1 MQNSGAQCRK
11 MSWCGEY
18 IYSVYFL
25 PTVLIIYPGTE
36 RKRNMAKR
44 NGFGA
49 YNKISAQQIALI
61 AVSIVALILMIALIV
76 TAKGASSVSD
86 THSESCEKLVAR
98 FGGEINAVQILID
111 NQKNESGDARI
122 DTLNDII
129 KHVYAADA
137 LSVYKVEAFGGD
149 ELITTDTYTRLTE
162 LMTQSIQQLESG
174 SRPDDTIT
182 EFTSVLEGLISGT
195 EG

>member
-11 MSWCGEY
+11 MSRCGEY
-18 IYSVYFL
+18 IYSVYFQ
-25 PTVLIIYPGTE
+25 PMVLIIYPGTE

-61 AVSIVALILMIALIV
+61 AVSILALILMIALIV
-76 TAKGASSVSD
+76 TAKSASSVSD

-98 FGGEINAVQILID
+98 FNGEINAVQILID

-182 EFTSVLEGLISGT
+182 EFTSVLEGLITGT